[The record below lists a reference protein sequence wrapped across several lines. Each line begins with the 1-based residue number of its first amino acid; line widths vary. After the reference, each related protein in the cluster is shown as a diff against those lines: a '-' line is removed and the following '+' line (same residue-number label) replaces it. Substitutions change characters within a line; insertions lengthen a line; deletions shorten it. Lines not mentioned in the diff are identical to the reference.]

1 MAHFKTIT
9 EKEACQLIGRL
20 EFGEYLQEDIG
31 KFLVP
36 MAEGTFTA
44 IDNTEDD
51 YWIEHF
57 NTRFGA
63 VRWLLETD
71 KEV

>member
-9 EKEACQLIGRL
+9 EKEANELIGRL
-20 EFGEYLQEDIG
+20 ENIPYPKEDIG

-36 MAEGTFTA
+36 VSGGTYVA

-51 YWIEHF
+51 YWIEDF

-71 KEV
+71 KEE